1 MRKILLL
8 LTAVTLQ
15 FPVMAQTPATPTIS
29 SFSDYYACRATG
41 RSRSS
46 FQPTTQRTIH
56 STRRSCSTTSISM
69 TRPTP
74 SPTTGIAR

>member
-41 RSRSS
+41 
-46 FQPTTQRTIH
+46 
-56 STRRSCSTTSISM
+56 
-69 TRPTP
+69 
-74 SPTTGIAR
+74 